1 MTDPTAI
8 ALRSWPGNQ
17 QPMPGHSQKRR
28 ISVQISSHT
37 CTSSVIDFRSES
49 TTEVSR
55 GRWNVRFWV
64 LSGSRFRPTGGPFI
78 AKSGSRG
85 SVKRHL
91 TLAFCNAGIGSCLP
105 GISLVNSWDLSGARA
120 RWRARAGRRVG
131 RGFWPRPSRRWSWR
145 GSRRNSSSRRRYVFS
160 VGLVSVSALRTFVQ

>member
-1 MTDPTAI
+1 MTTSRALSPI
-8 ALRSWPGNQ
+8 PRKVSALRCNDGF
-17 QPMPGHSQKRR
+17 G
-28 ISVQISSHT
+28 
-37 CTSSVIDFRSES
+37 S
-49 TTEVSR
+49 TTEVSD
-55 GRWNVRFWV
+55 GQENVRCWGQSRRQFWAAPCLLV
-64 LSGSRFRPTGGPFI
+64 

-131 RGFWPRPSRRWSWR
+131 HGFWPRPSRRWSWR

-160 VGLVSVSALRTFVQ
+160 VGLVSVSALRTFMQ